1 MSLVSEYLIAL
12 FFTIAVEIIV
22 AVVFGYRN
30 KLAILSVVLVNLIT
44 NPLANYIVLFNT
56 YTHFLPENILVGVLE
71 ISIVFA
77 EWGLLVYTLK
87 KEPRKLLLLSISMNM
102 ASYLL
107 GLLLF

>member
-12 FFTIAVEIIV
+12 FFTIAIEILV

-30 KLAILSVVLVNLIT
+30 KVAILSVVLVNLIT

-56 YTHFLPENILVGVLE
+56 YIHLLPENILVGILE

-87 KEPRKLLLLSISMNM
+87 KEPRKLLLLSITMNM
-102 ASYLL
+102 ASYLF